1 VFTLFGYAQPEMWAA
16 LLERDGVLSLQWAWI
31 ARSTAGWRMAMSD
44 TFDDLPLFSSLTR
57 GTEKTLETADKVR
70 PDSSLSAAVN
80 AWGEHLEEA
89 GRSIHTVKAFTADL
103 RLLGKFI
110 GSGQDIDAI
119 GTYDIKNF
127 LEWMTTTRGVP
138 CSPKTYSRR
147 VTSIKA
153 FFRWLT
159 EIGVLPEDPATSI
172 PQQSVLSPLPQVLN
186 PEEVEAVLSTAD
198 AMRSGKRPDAR
209 SYALLSL
216 LLHTGIKKSECLAI
230 HLNHIDLISPD
241 GPTLFVRYGQVS
253 KRYRER
259 RIPLDA
265 GWVPAYRE
273 YMKQYSPRERLFPY
287 SPRRLE
293 YLLEEIGEDA
303 SLDKHL
309 SFNMCRW
316 TSALIDY
323 RSGMDKNKVRQ
334 KLGISKI
341 QWREVGNKLD
351 RLAVQMEAEG
361 Y

>member
-1 VFTLFGYAQPEMWAA
+1 MTDG
-16 LLERDGVLSLQWAWI
+16 LE
-31 ARSTAGWRMAMSD
+31 
-44 TFDDLPLFSSLTR
+44 DLPLFSNLTR
-57 GTEKTLETADKVR
+57 DSDRSVETTEKVR

-80 AWGEHLEEA
+80 AWGEYLEEA

-119 GTYDIKNF
+119 GTHDIKNF
-127 LEWMTTTRGVP
+127 LDWMVTSRGVP

-159 EIGVLPEDPATSI
+159 EMGVLPEDPATAV
-172 PQQSVLSPLPQVLN
+172 PQQTVLSPLPEVLN
-186 PEEVEAVLSTAD
+186 PEEVGAVLDAAD

-209 SYALLSL
+209 SFTLLSL

-230 HLNHIDLISPD
+230 HLNHIDLVSPE
-241 GPTLFVRYGQVS
+241 GPVLFVRYGDVR

-259 RIPLDA
+259 RIPLDPD
-265 GWVPAYRE
+265 WVPAYRE
-273 YMKQYSPRERLFPY
+273 YMAQFSPRERLFAY

-293 YLLEEIGEDA
+293 YLLEDIGKSAE
-303 SLDKHL
+303 LVKHL

-316 TSALIDY
+316 TSALMDY
-323 RSGMDKNKVRQ
+323 RSGMDKNKIRQ

-341 QWREVGNKLD
+341 QWREIGNKLD
-351 RLAVQMEAEG
+351 RLATQMEAEG
-361 Y
+361 WE

>member
-1 VFTLFGYAQPEMWAA
+1 
-16 LLERDGVLSLQWAWI
+16 
-31 ARSTAGWRMAMSD
+31 MSD
-44 TFDDLPLFSSLTR
+44 GLEDLPLFSNLIRDSDRSVET
-57 GTEKTLETADKVR
+57 TEKVR

-80 AWGEHLEEA
+80 AWGEYLEET

-119 GTYDIKNF
+119 GTHDIKNF
-127 LEWMTTTRGVP
+127 LDWMITSRGVP

-147 VTSIKA
+147 VTSIKS

-159 EIGVLPEDPATSI
+159 EMGVLPEDPATAV
-172 PQQSVLSPLPQVLN
+172 PQQTVLSPLPEVLN
-186 PEEVEAVLSTAD
+186 PEEVGAVLDAAE
-198 AMRSGKRPDAR
+198 AMRAGKRPDAR
-209 SYALLSL
+209 SYTLLSL

-230 HLNHIDLISPD
+230 HLNHIDLVSPE
-241 GPTLFVRYGQVS
+241 GPVLFVRYGDVR

-259 RIPLDA
+259 RIPLDPD
-265 GWVPAYRE
+265 WVPAYRE
-273 YMKQYSPRERLFPY
+273 YMAQFSPRERLFAY

-293 YLLEEIGEDA
+293 YLLEDIGKAAE
-303 SLDKHL
+303 LEKHL

-323 RSGMDKNKVRQ
+323 RSGMDKNKIRQ

-341 QWREVGNKLD
+341 QWREIGNKLD
-351 RLAVQMEAEG
+351 RLATQMEAEG
-361 Y
+361 WE